1 MSFSSLNS
9 SYRFGKIQT
18 FTKSLSY
25 LLYTCTYAVKR
36 TCRKKKQHTK
46 PFWHISLKF
55 ISTNSNELLM
65 LPEITSLYS
74 SILLDQYSYQILSA
88 HTSSSTPLS
97 SLIGDDLAC
106 YVTEWIEAICRD
118 FPLSSHHHNYWHILF
133 LLCLWIKCYSS

>member
-36 TCRKKKQHTK
+36 TCRKKKNNTTQNHSDI
-46 PFWHISLKF
+46 FLLNSLAL
-55 ISTNSNELLM
+55 TQM
-65 LPEITSLYS
+65 LPEITGLYS